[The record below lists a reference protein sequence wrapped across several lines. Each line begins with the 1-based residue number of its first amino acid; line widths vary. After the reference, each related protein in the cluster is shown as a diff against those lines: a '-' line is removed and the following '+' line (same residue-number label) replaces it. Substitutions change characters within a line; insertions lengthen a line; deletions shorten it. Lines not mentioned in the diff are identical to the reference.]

1 MARDKAFPF
10 SSWFANISSRFG
22 IPLRTLTAVLVIDLV
37 LGLIVLGSNY
47 GFQAIVSCG
56 GICFQ
61 VGYSIPNM
69 IVLVRGRKIL
79 PARPNFD
86 LGVFGYAINI
96 ISVAWSLLIIVM
108 LLSVFPLQLLDGS
121 LV

>member
-22 IPLRTLTAVLVIDLV
+22 VPLRTLTGVLVIDLV
-37 LGLIVLGSNY
+37 LGLIVLGSDY
-47 GFQAIVSCG
+47 GFQAVVSCG

-61 VGYSIPNM
+61 LGYSIP
-69 IVLVRGRKIL
+69 IIILLVRGRKVL

-86 LGVFGYAINI
+86 LGRFGYAINI
-96 ISVAWSLLIIVM
+96 VSVGWSSLIIVM
-108 LLSVFPLQLLDGS
+108 LL
-121 LV
+121 